1 MTVYRSEIPHCGKRQ
16 NVTCNVIKIP
26 HKIQNM
32 RNLTLLFLLFT
43 NLYFSQTNRF
53 IYELKYRSEPTQD
66 YRTDLMA
73 LDIDAKNVRFYDYK
87 FVEYDSINKKAN
99 EYSSRYST
107 KTDQV
112 LTRKLNSNKNIW
124 YRDFFDYFAVTTNDE
139 MKWKLSNETQ
149 NFEGYKVQKATTKFA
164 GRDWT
169 AWFSKDVNISEGPYK
184 FRGLPGLIFIL
195 EDNQKD
201 FIYKLVKNIKLP
213 KTYDTKEFV
222 ETHYGKTALPVTNEK
237 FNEYI
242 QEIYADPIRMFS
254 AQIKGGGKA
263 TFKNETVESM
273 EELNKKKAML
283 QNGMKSRYIYIEK
296 DKAPKFN

>member
-1 MTVYRSEIPHCGKRQ
+1 
-16 NVTCNVIKIP
+16 
-26 HKIQNM
+26 M

>member
-1 MTVYRSEIPHCGKRQ
+1 
-16 NVTCNVIKIP
+16 
-26 HKIQNM
+26 M

-53 IYELKYRSEPTQD
+53 IYELKYQSEPTQD

-149 NFEGYKVQKATTKFA
+149 NFEGYKLQKATTKFA

-201 FIYKLVKNIKLP
+201 FVYKLVKNIKLP
-213 KTYDTKEFV
+213 KTYDTKEFI
-222 ETHYGKTALPVTNEK
+222 ETHYGKIALPVTNEK
-237 FNEYI
+237 FNKYI

-254 AQIKGGGKA
+254 AQIKDGGKA

-283 QNGMKSRYIYIEK
+283 QNGIKSRYIYIEK